1 MFSTSDGILTVE
13 GVKVTEIVRET
24 GTPVYVTSRALLERN
39 LEAYKKAFS
48 NEGLLYAV
56 KANNNLAL
64 MRIIASHGFGAD
76 VFSDGELYL
85 ASLAGFRK
93 DMVLFN
99 GNSKSRK
106 EIEMGVTAGVKFSVD
121 SLDELR
127 TISKIAKEVGKEVE
141 IAFRVNPDVDPK
153 THPKIATGLRESKFG
168 IPHEMVREAYE
179 MALKLDGVVPVGIH
193 CHIGSQI
200 LDLSPFVHALNKV
213 MDIAVDIEKLGVEL
227 SFVDMGGGLGIDYE
241 GKGAPTPKDLASA
254 ILPEFEGRKAD
265 LTSDPQLWLEPG
277 RSIVGNTTVLI
288 TRVNA
293 VKKGYKN
300 FVAVDAGFNVLIRPA
315 MYGSYHRVAVAN
327 KMDAEPEEVY
337 TVVGPICESGDVLAR
352 DRKLPKVEVGDLI
365 AVFDAGAYGFV
376 MSSQYNG
383 RPRCAEVLVSGDR
396 WDVIREKES
405 YGDLIEKQRLPEWL
419 L

>member
-168 IPHEMVREAYE
+168 IPHEMVR
-179 MALKLDGVVPVGIH
+179 
-193 CHIGSQI
+193 
-200 LDLSPFVHALNKV
+200 
-213 MDIAVDIEKLGVEL
+213 
-227 SFVDMGGGLGIDYE
+227 
-241 GKGAPTPKDLASA
+241 
-254 ILPEFEGRKAD
+254 R
-265 LTSDPQLWLEPG
+265 LTRWL
-277 RSIVGNTTVLI
+277 
-288 TRVNA
+288 
-293 VKKGYKN
+293 
-300 FVAVDAGFNVLIRPA
+300 
-315 MYGSYHRVAVAN
+315 
-327 KMDAEPEEVY
+327 
-337 TVVGPICESGDVLAR
+337 
-352 DRKLPKVEVGDLI
+352 
-365 AVFDAGAYGFV
+365 
-376 MSSQYNG
+376 
-383 RPRCAEVLVSGDR
+383 
-396 WDVIREKES
+396 
-405 YGDLIEKQRLPEWL
+405 
-419 L
+419 